1 MNISPEIAAE
11 LLYIIN
17 YFPHSYYQ
25 KIPNDIIEYLH
36 KIHSQEHY
44 SSFDK
49 RESLYSQKF
58 SEETIEYLN
67 FLITK
72 YFS

>member
-25 KIPNDIIEYLH
+25 KIPKEIVEYLN
-36 KIHSQEHY
+36 KNYSPDHY

-58 SEETIEYLN
+58 S
-67 FLITK
+67 
-72 YFS
+72 